1 MRFSQLESLTDSEL
15 SLLLY
20 IVNVLEPIKSPSFH
34 IEKPT
39 QLLWVR
45 HDALLWKLAQH
56 QSELTDEGK
65 EIFNS
70 LMVKLNKTPE
80 QEREDYERA
89 TNTELTQSEFQ
100 F

>member
-1 MRFSQLESLTDSEL
+1 MRINQLESLTESEL

-20 IVNVLEPIKSPSFH
+20 VVNILEPIKSPSFH
-34 IEKPT
+34 IETPKE
-39 QLLWVR
+39 LLWVK
-45 HDALLWKLAQH
+45 HDALIWKLSQH
-56 QSELTDEGK
+56 QSKLTDEGK
-65 EIFNS
+65 LVFDG
-70 LMVKLNKTPE
+70 LLAKLNKTPE